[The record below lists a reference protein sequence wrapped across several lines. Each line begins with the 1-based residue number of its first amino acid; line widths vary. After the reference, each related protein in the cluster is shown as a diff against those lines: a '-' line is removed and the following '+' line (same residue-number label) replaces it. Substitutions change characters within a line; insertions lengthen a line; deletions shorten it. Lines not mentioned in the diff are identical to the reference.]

1 MSTKSGWD
9 LEAESRAF
17 LPSIP
22 EPTIV
27 ILSFVD
33 SIRPSNAIIEGS
45 SSARNVRMGS
55 AAKPLFLGVVQR
67 RLSILIFMAE
77 LRGDIG
83 RGFELKGSPAE

>member
-1 MSTKSGWD
+1 
-9 LEAESRAF
+9 
-17 LPSIP
+17 
-22 EPTIV
+22 
-27 ILSFVD
+27 
-33 SIRPSNAIIEGS
+33 
-45 SSARNVRMGS
+45 MGS

>member
-1 MSTKSGWD
+1 M
-9 LEAESRAF
+9 EAEWGAS
-17 LPSIP
+17 LPSIA

-33 SIRPSNAIIEGS
+33 SMRPSNAIIEGS
-45 SSARNVRMGS
+45 SSARNVRLGS
-55 AAKPLFLGVVQR
+55 AAKALFLGAVQR
-67 RLSILIFMAE
+67 RLSNLIVMTK